1 MKVTVIILAL
11 ATLSGCIHRNI
22 EYRCLKVG
30 LDIKELLIEETF
42 TGDQKARVICSKE
55 GE

>member
-1 MKVTVIILAL
+1 MKVIAIIVAL

-22 EYRCLKVG
+22 EDRCLRAG
-30 LDIKELLIEETF
+30 LDIKELSIEETF
-42 TGDQKARVICSKE
+42 TGDQKARVHCSKE